1 VIPPDVLVVGDAN
14 PDLLLTGDAV
24 PRFGQ
29 AETLVQSA
37 DLVLGGSA
45 AIVACG
51 LARLGVPTA
60 LAATVGD
67 DLYGGFV
74 REALADRG
82 VDVRWLRTDASVPTG
97 LSVVLSVGDRAILTH
112 PGTIAT
118 SGPEIVDD
126 DLVTRVRHVH
136 SASCFL
142 QPRLAPHLP
151 RLLAAARDGGATT
164 SVDTNWDPSERWHGA
179 LPLLEQTDVLMP
191 NAHELRA
198 LTGRPD
204 LDEAARVAL
213 GLGCRVALKD
223 GADGGT
229 LWDAPD
235 VVRRV
240 PAPAVS
246 AVDTTGAGDSFDAG
260 FISGLL
266 DGLPGQECLTRAVR
280 CGSLS
285 TRGVGGTAA
294 QPTLAEVRDGFRAAP
309 PTWDNG

>member
-1 VIPPDVLVVGDAN
+1 MPAPDVLLIGDAN

-29 AETLVQSA
+29 AETLVDGA

-51 LARLGVPTA
+51 LVRLGVTTA

-67 DLYGGFV
+67 DLYGRFV
-74 REALADRG
+74 RDALGDRG
-82 VDVRWLRTDASVPTG
+82 VDVRWLRTDTSVPTG

-112 PGTIAT
+112 PGTIAST
-118 SGPEIVDD
+118 GPEVVDE
-126 DLVTRVRHVH
+126 DLLRRVRHVH

-151 RLLAAARDGGATT
+151 RLLAAARQGGAST
-164 SVDTNWDPSERWHGA
+164 SVDTNWDPAETWTGVRA
-179 LPLLEQTDVLMP
+179 LLAQADVLMP
-191 NAHELRA
+191 NATELRA

-204 LDEAARVAL
+204 LDEAARDVL
-213 GLGCRVALKD
+213 ELGCRVALKV
-223 GADGGT
+223 GADGGA
-229 LWDAPD
+229 LWETHD

-240 PAPAVS
+240 PAPAVP
-246 AVDTTGAGDSFDAG
+246 VIDTTGAGDSFAAG
-260 FISGLL
+260 FVSGML
-266 DGLPGQECLTRAVR
+266 DGLPGEECLTRAVV

-294 QPTLAEVRDGFRAAP
+294 QPTLAEVRDGFRPAP
-309 PTWDNG
+309 PG

>member
-1 VIPPDVLVVGDAN
+1 MSAPDVLVIGDAN
-14 PDLLLTGDAV
+14 PDLLLTGDVV

-29 AETLVQSA
+29 AERLVESA

-51 LARLGVPTA
+51 LSRLGVATA

-67 DLYGGFV
+67 DLYGEFV
-74 REALADRG
+74 RDALTERG
-82 VDVRWLRTDASVPTG
+82 VDVRWLRTHPSAPTG

-112 PGTIAT
+112 PGTIAST
-118 SGPEIVDD
+118 GPEVVDE
-126 DLVTRVRHVH
+126 DLVARVRHVH

-142 QPRLAPHLP
+142 TPRLAAHLP
-151 RLLAAARDGGATT
+151 RLLATARDGGATT
-164 SVDTNWDPSERWHGA
+164 SVDTNWDPAERWDGV
-179 LPLLEQTDVLMP
+179 LPLLEQADVLMP
-191 NAHELRA
+191 NATELRA

-204 LDEAARVAL
+204 LDEAARVVL
-213 GLGCRVALKD
+213 DRGCRVALKN
-223 GADGGT
+223 GAEGGA
-229 LWDAPD
+229 LWEAPD

-240 PAPAVS
+240 PAPAVP

-260 FISGLL
+260 FISGMM
-266 DGLPGQECLTRAVR
+266 DGLSGEECLVRAVR

-294 QPTLAEVRDGFRAAP
+294 QPTLAEVRDQFRAAP
-309 PTWDNG
+309 AG